1 MSIQEKEVA
10 YLKTTGEPVFVLKVY
25 TANHS
30 ASGILSYGSDYAKVR
45 RPWGGSQNGLTHT
58 EETFLVEEL
67 ESREDH
73 LKRLSDRKKEEME
86 IDRSLFSAI
95 MGPGAEEPEEDSAGA
110 LSVN

>member
-10 YLKTTGEPVFVLKVY
+10 YLKTTGEP
-25 TANHS
+25 
-30 ASGILSYGSDYAKVR
+30 ASVIEISEDAEGKELATVR

-58 EETFLVEEL
+58 VETFFSWEL